1 MGNKL
6 RPFREGTR
14 QRRQFIAAPS
24 YSASATLTQELPRVG
39 YLNRLVVAF
48 AGTITTT
55 GAAALTDSGP
65 WNLVNRFRVNTNIG
79 STQLVDVSG
88 FGLFVAQRFQQ
99 EGQSFDKGGLGD
111 TTTNADIFAA
121 PVASGA
127 NTWAIPYIIPIGA
140 NVADEFEFGMINLQS
155 EQTRVTLDI
164 VCGAV
169 ADPTTNSN
177 TITGTFSEWYE
188 YYEVPDPRVFAQPP
202 LTICRL
208 VEESVVVGA
217 TGDNTYTIPR
227 QGVLMQAATI
237 LRLNSSRSDG
247 FSQVRTRF
255 NKTDIVYTHDR
266 VLNRLLDRATQ
277 LLNPITGVVYQ
288 DFWYA
293 TGVIG
298 GGDARDMIDLEELS
312 TVELLCN
319 VTTAPSGTSTYNVVR
334 RIAQRLVK

>member
-1 MGNKL
+1 MAKQL

-14 QRRQFIAAPS
+14 QRRQFISAPS
-24 YSASATLTQELPRVG
+24 YSASATLTTELPRVG

-55 GAAALTDSGP
+55 AAGALTDSGP

-88 FGLFVAQRFQQ
+88 FGLFIAQRFQN
-99 EGQSFDKGGLGD
+99 EAQSFDKAGVGD
-111 TTTNADIFAA
+111 TVPSADIFAA
-121 PVASGA
+121 AVASGA
-127 NTWAIPYIIPIGA
+127 NTWALPYIIPIGA

-169 ADPTTNSN
+169 SDPNTNSN
-177 TITGTFSEWYE
+177 TITGTFSIWYE

-202 LTICRL
+202 LTITRL
-208 VEESVVVGA
+208 VEESQTVSA
-217 TGDNTYTIPR
+217 TGDNPYTIPR
-227 QGVLMQAATI
+227 QGVLMQAAGI
-237 LRLNSSRSDG
+237 LRLNSLRSDG
-247 FSQVRTRF
+247 FSQTKVRF
-255 NKTDIVYTHDR
+255 NKTDIAYTHDR
-266 VLNRLLDRATQ
+266 VLNRILDRTTQ
-277 LLNPITGVVYQ
+277 ILNPVTGVVYE

-293 TGVIG
+293 QGLIG
-298 GGDARDMIDLEELS
+298 QGDARDMIDLEELS
-312 TVELLCN
+312 TVEIICN
-319 VTTAPSGTSTYNVVR
+319 ITTAPSGTSTYNVVR

>member
-1 MGNKL
+1 MGQKL

-24 YSASATLTQELPRVG
+24 FSASGTLTTELPRVG
-39 YLNRLVVAF
+39 YLNRLIVAF
-48 AGTITTT
+48 AGTVTLS
-55 GAAALTDSGP
+55 GATANTDSGP

-79 STQLVDVSG
+79 STQLVDTSG
-88 FGLFVAQRFQQ
+88 FGMFVAQRFQN
-99 EGQSFDKGGLGD
+99 ESWSPDKAGVGD
-111 TTTNADIFAA
+111 TTASADVFAA
-121 PVASGA
+121 GTASGA
-127 NTWAIPYIIPIGA
+127 NTWALPYIIPIGA

-164 VCGAV
+164 VCGA
-169 ADPTTNSN
+169 N
-177 TITGTFSEWYE
+177 TDANANITGVTGAFSIWYE

-208 VEESVVVGA
+208 VEESISVSA
-217 TGDNTYTIPR
+217 TGDNVYIVPR
-227 QGVLMQAATI
+227 QGVLMQAAGI

-247 FSQVRTRF
+247 FSQTRVRF
-255 NKTDIVYTHDR
+255 NKTDIAYTHDR
-266 VLNRLLDRATQ
+266 VLNRILDRNTQ
-277 LLNPITGVVYQ
+277 VLNPITGVVYQ

-293 TGVIG
+293 QGLIG
-298 GGDARDMIDLEELS
+298 QGDARDMIDLEELS
-312 TVELLCN
+312 TVEVLCN